1 MHQVADRGCV
11 FRGTDGIVAHHAFE
25 TLHGPRSMEGENFV
39 EKGFAVGKGACLM
52 HKPAARSMKG
62 PFVGTGIEAT
72 VFLLETGHFHSLAE
86 GSEEGRIS
94 AAPRGVRIDVPTTDL
109 VPLEFW

>member
-62 PFVGTGIEAT
+62 PFVGTGIEDRGCIEGCDADPLC
-72 VFLLETGHFHSLAE
+72 VDKCCVECVCVCGVSLMQE
-86 GSEEGRIS
+86 
-94 AAPRGVRIDVPTTDL
+94 
-109 VPLEFW
+109 

>member
-1 MHQVADRGCV
+1 VHQVADRGCV

-72 VFLLETGHFHSLAE
+72 VFLLETGHLAMA
-86 GSEEGRIS
+86 RIEAASRGATPILS
-94 AAPRGVRIDVPTTDL
+94 ALINVVWSVCVCVELA
-109 VPLEFW
+109 